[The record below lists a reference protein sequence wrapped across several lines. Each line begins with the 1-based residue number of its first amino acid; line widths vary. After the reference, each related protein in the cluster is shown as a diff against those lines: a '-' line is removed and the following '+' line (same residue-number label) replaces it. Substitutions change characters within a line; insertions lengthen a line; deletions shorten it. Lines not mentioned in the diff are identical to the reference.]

1 MGLKG
6 KTALI
11 TGGSAGIGLGTA
23 RRFLEEGAAVYIT
36 GRRIEKL
43 QEAVNSLGGNAR
55 CIAADVGS
63 KTDMVRV
70 AETIAREQG
79 QLDIVF
85 CNAGIG
91 RYIKFEEITEHDID
105 RVFNTNFKGTIF
117 TIQSVLPILVEG
129 ASIILNTS
137 MTEDIGLPDF
147 CIYAAAKSAV
157 KSLIYSLTTDFKE
170 KKIRVNAV
178 APGIVPTEAA
188 VTELG
193 RTPQEEARRQ
203 RQRAVM
209 APLGRLGTV
218 EDIAAAVT
226 FLASDESS
234 YITGTEIT
242 VDGGMTR
249 VFAGR
254 L

>member
-1 MGLKG
+1 MKLKG

-23 RRFLEEGAAVYIT
+23 KRFIEEGAIVYIT
-36 GRRIEKL
+36 GRRENKL
-43 QEAVNSLGGNAR
+43 REAVEQLGERAHYVV
-55 CIAADVGS
+55 ADAGS
-63 KTDMVRV
+63 KDDMDHV
-70 AETIAREQG
+70 AKVIAQEQG
-79 QLDIVF
+79 KLDIVF

-91 RYIKFEEITEHDID
+91 HYIRFEDITENDID

-117 TIQSVLPILVEG
+117 TIQSVLSILKEG
-129 ASIILNTS
+129 SSIILNTS

-147 CIYAAAKSAV
+147 CIYAAAKMAV
-157 KSLIYSLTTDFKE
+157 KSLIYSLTTDFKDR
-170 KKIRVNAV
+170 KIRVNAV
-178 APGIVPTEAA
+178 APGVVPTEAA
-188 VTELG
+188 GAELG
-193 RTPQEEARRQ
+193 RTAEEEAARQ
-203 RQRAVM
+203 KQRALI

-226 FLASDESS
+226 FLASDEAS
-234 YITGTEIT
+234 YITGVELT

-249 VFAGR
+249 VFAGK

>member
-1 MGLKG
+1 MRLKG

-11 TGGSAGIGLGTA
+11 TGGSAGIGFGTA
-23 RRFLEEGAAVYIT
+23 KRFIEEGATVYIT
-36 GRRIEKL
+36 GRRAEKL
-43 QEAVNSLGGNAR
+43 QEAVNVLGSKAHYIVADVGLKNDMLH
-55 CIAADVGS
+55 AADV
-63 KTDMVRV
+63 
-70 AETIAREQG
+70 IAKEQG
-79 QLDIVF
+79 QLDILF

-91 RYIKFEEITEHDID
+91 HYIKFEAITENDID
-105 RVFNTNFKGTIF
+105 RTFNTNFKGTIF

-147 CIYAAAKSAV
+147 CIYAAAKCAV
-157 KSLIYSLTTDFKE
+157 KSLIYSLTTDFSE

-178 APGIVPTEAA
+178 APGIIPTDAA
-188 VTELG
+188 VGELG
-193 RTPQEEARRQ
+193 RTAEEEAKKQ
-203 RQRAVM
+203 KQRAAV
-209 APLGRLGTV
+209 APLGRLGKI

-226 FLASDESS
+226 FLASDEAS
-234 YITGTEIT
+234 YITGSEIT

-249 VFAGR
+249 VFAGQ

>member
-1 MGLKG
+1 MLLQG

-11 TGGSAGIGLGTA
+11 TGGSAGIGFGA
-23 RRFLEEGAAVYIT
+23 AKRFLAEGATVYIT
-36 GRRIEKL
+36 GRREEKL
-43 QEAVNSLGGNAR
+43 REAAAALGEKVHYVV
-55 CIAADVGS
+55 ADAGS
-63 KTDMVRV
+63 KEDMDRTAQVIR
-70 AETIAREQG
+70 EEQG
-79 QLDIVF
+79 RLDVVF

-91 RYIKFEEITEHDID
+91 HYIKFEDITENDID

-117 TIQSVLPILVEG
+117 TIQSALPILAEG

-137 MTEDIGLPDF
+137 MTEDMGLPDF
-147 CIYAAAKSAV
+147 CIYAASKCAV

-178 APGIVPTEAA
+178 APGVVPTEAA
-188 VTELG
+188 YRELD
-193 RTPQEEARRQ
+193 RTAEEEAKKQ
-203 RQRAVM
+203 KQRAEI

-226 FLASDESS
+226 FLASEESS
-234 YITGTEIT
+234 YVTGIEIT
-242 VDGGMTR
+242 VDGGMSR